1 MFEFRVIDISK
12 NKLDNLFKH
21 HFKFL
26 PNQGDWIEIN
36 IGDKGA
42 AVYEVIKILHS
53 SKGLDS
59 DIYVKFVGLTPATLQ
74 SLAQKGG
81 SL

>member
-12 NKLDNLFKH
+12 NKSENLFKH
-21 HFKFL
+21 SFKFL
-26 PNQGDWIEIN
+26 PSQGDWIEMDID
-36 IGDKGA
+36 DKGT
-42 AVYEVIKILHS
+42 VYEVIKVLHS

-74 SLAQKGG
+74 SLVQKGG
-81 SL
+81 NP